1 MTKIA
6 RRRRS
11 RIGQIDR
18 PIWSKAL
25 AVTLAPAAPRGR
37 AAGRRGDRSGAG
49 PPAPSAAGAA
59 RLHLPDL
66 LGDEMLCRVK
76 ALPELSDTKVVLL
89 SADATPGRVRRTL
102 DLGVDGYLTKPV
114 DVKALLQ
121 VADDQLARCPAP
133 AP

>member
-1 MTKIA
+1 
-6 RRRRS
+6 
-11 RIGQIDR
+11 
-18 PIWSKAL
+18 
-25 AVTLAPAAPRGR
+25 
-37 AAGRRGDRSGAG
+37 
-49 PPAPSAAGAA
+49 
-59 RLHLPDL
+59 
-66 LGDEMLCRVK
+66 MLCRVK